1 MDRFE
6 APCHQSQQR
15 IPTLPQLCTAQH
27 KPRQGLQDP
36 QGYVVMTLLKAD
48 SPVDLRLQRLISL
61 TAHTRQVHRVLVTPG
76 NYFSTVLSPAASER
90 SASSPTP
97 SSSAHAEADQ
107 AQHNRQEAQ
116 SHVMPARRKK
126 KGNIHS

>member
-61 TAHTRQVHRVLVTPG
+61 TAHTRQVHRVLVD
-76 NYFSTVLSPAASER
+76 LRHPAITFLLCFRLLRLNA
-90 SASSPTP
+90 
-97 SSSAHAEADQ
+97 Q
-107 AQHNRQEAQ
+107 LVAQHRRLLHMQKRIRRNTIGRK
-116 SHVMPARRKK
+116 HKVM
-126 KGNIHS
+126 

>member
-61 TAHTRQVHRVLVTPG
+61 TAHTRQVHRLLRLNAQLV
-76 NYFSTVLSPAASER
+76 
-90 SASSPTP
+90 
-97 SSSAHAEADQ
+97 
-107 AQHNRQEAQ
+107 AQHRRLLHMQKRIRRNTIGRK
-116 SHVMPARRKK
+116 HKVM
-126 KGNIHS
+126 